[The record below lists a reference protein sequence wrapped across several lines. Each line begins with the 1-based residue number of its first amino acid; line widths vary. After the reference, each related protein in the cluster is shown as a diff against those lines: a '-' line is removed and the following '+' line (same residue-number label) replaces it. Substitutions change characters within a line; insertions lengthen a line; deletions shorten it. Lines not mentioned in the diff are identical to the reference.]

1 MAQNEFV
8 KMRELVQE
16 AVNNYDT
23 IFEKYGINKDDP
35 GSSHYATIHR
45 LAKPFINGYFSLA
58 VVGKMSSGKSTF
70 INALIGKNILPTGH
84 FQTTSTITYIEGGAK
99 LEMKV
104 IYCDGHEEIFTKGI
118 SEKLKSLVAIPK
130 EYDRLPINDINK
142 LIEGDDDETA
152 ILSKKE
158 GIEEKSKLTPS
169 DDDIWRKYIR
179 EHKKEDIA
187 KEVYI
192 TCPLP
197 EEFEGWRIVD
207 TPGVGAI
214 GGIQDETKQL
224 FFDKDDDG
232 NRKIDA
238 IIFLHSGTD
247 NIEDEAARDFM
258 ENLSKE
264 LTDEAKRRLFLI
276 LTKASAG
283 VFRQH
288 KEDILTKAKSIY
300 AEKFNIPQERF
311 NYADSLLCRFRKA
324 IEHTD
329 KKVFDEIKE
338 LNGWDNGDLNA
349 MTDLYTPIKKEI
361 NSKGLEFNN
370 ESIDKIMKKWAN
382 FEKIKSLLNTFARK
396 EKEQSL
402 TKIKEYIRK
411 DCEGFIYAFQKQK
424 GLLEGGK
431 EAIEKEKGEIVKK
444 RIEYNKILTDLKNS
458 CNEDLWN
465 DFKFIDDEITK
476 FSIKSISEIRTS
488 YYNLIERVSKTEE
501 DIFNNI
507 KKKFEEYC
515 DKYSPEDIA
524 LGSFDMDTLER
535 QAEDD
540 NTHEVLDISKPPM
553 KVLEEKRRSRPDKYK
568 KIYPKKNETDWE
580 QTTRDF
586 AALVT
591 KEAKKA
597 KEKYE
602 NEFKKKT
609 NNYYEHVK
617 KACDEKI
624 DEAKKQLEEIDCN
637 LENKDAC
644 IKDLDDKITFI
655 KNANGEH

>member
-23 IFEKYGINKDDP
+23 ILEKCGINKDDL

-45 LAKPFINGYFSLA
+45 LAKPFINGHFSLA

-104 IYCDGHEEIFTKGI
+104 IYCDGHEEVFTKGI

-130 EYDRLPINDINK
+130 EYDGLPINDINK
-142 LIEGDDDETA
+142 LIARGDCEAD
-152 ILSKKE
+152 ILSKKD
-158 GIEEKSKLTPS
+158 GIEEKTKYTKL
-169 DDDIWRKYIR
+169 DDSIWRKYIR

-207 TPGVGAI
+207 TPGVGAV

-238 IIFLHSGTD
+238 IVFLHSGTD
-247 NIEDEAARDFM
+247 NIEDETARDFM
-258 ENLSKE
+258 DNLSKE
-264 LTDEAKRRLFLI
+264 LTDEAKKRLFFI
-276 LTKASAG
+276 LTKASAE

-311 NYADSLLCRFRKA
+311 NYVDSLLCRFRKDL
-324 IEHTD
+324 EHTD
-329 KKVFDEIKE
+329 KKNFDEIKE
-338 LNGWDNGDLNA
+338 LDGWDKDDWDV
-349 MTDLYTPIKKEI
+349 MTNLYTPIKKAI
-361 NSKGLEFNN
+361 SSKGFEFNN

-382 FEKIKSLLNTFARK
+382 FEQIKSLLNSFARK

-402 TKIKEYIRK
+402 TDIKEHISK
-411 DCEGFIYAFQKQK
+411 DCEVLKKAFQQRI
-424 GLLEGGK
+424 GLLEGGR
-431 EAIEKEKGEIVKK
+431 K
-444 RIEYNKILTDLKNS
+444 RIKEEENRHDKKQVELNNILTDLKQVS
-458 CNEDLWN
+458 FEELWGN
-465 DFKFIDDEITK
+465 FEFVYKEIDEFSKKSMSEIT
-476 FSIKSISEIRTS
+476 TS
-488 YYNLIERVSKTEE
+488 FQNLIDKISQTER
-501 DIFNNI
+501 DIFESLKNEF
-507 KKKFEEYC
+507 KSYR
-515 DKYSPEDIA
+515 DKYSLDDIA
-524 LGSFDMDTLER
+524 LSIIDLDELVKVAERFDEFKSE
-535 QAEDD
+535 AIKE
-540 NTHEVLDISKPPM
+540 NTGP
-553 KVLEEKRRSRPDKYK
+553 
-568 KIYPKKNETDWE
+568 
-580 QTTRDF
+580 
-586 AALVT
+586 
-591 KEAKKA
+591 A
-597 KEKYE
+597 KEPNLFIRILRKILKLKPIE
-602 NEFKKKT
+602 KTDSVNATKDFSEKVQNEAREAVKSHKEKLKKKV
-609 NNYYEHVK
+609 NNYYELLK
-617 KACDEKI
+617 NILEQREQAERRL
-624 DEAKKQLEEIDCN
+624 LEELVEKLGNSDDEI
-637 LENKDAC
+637 NKLNNNITM
-644 IKDLDDKITFI
+644 IKDLTKRI
-655 KNANGEH
+655 